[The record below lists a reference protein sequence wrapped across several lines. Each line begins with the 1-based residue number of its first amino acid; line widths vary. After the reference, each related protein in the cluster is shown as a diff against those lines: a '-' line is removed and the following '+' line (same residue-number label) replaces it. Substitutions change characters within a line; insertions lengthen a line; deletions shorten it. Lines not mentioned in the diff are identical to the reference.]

1 MLYIPLSVGGC
12 LQWVSSGVQRKDGK
26 QWSTGGVLKFRHSAQ
41 FGVGGQGL
49 ELLPATTER
58 LAGVHLAESEGDSR
72 DTAVPSVQQVKA
84 WHPRRDEVYSK
95 GDADEKFMRRSGT
108 THTVVTCTPDEM
120 AAIAAAGR
128 DKNTLY
134 IVANRRGQ
142 V

>member
-1 MLYIPLSVGGC
+1 MLYIPLSAGGC

-41 FGVGGQGL
+41 FSAGGQGL

-58 LAGVHLAESEGDSR
+58 LAGVYLATGVDDERSA
-72 DTAVPSVQQVKA
+72 AVLNARQAKA
-84 WHPRRDEVYSK
+84 AFPGK
-95 GDADEKFMRRSGT
+95 GDVYDKAAADERYMRRSGS

-120 AAIAAAGR
+120 ARIAAAGR
-128 DKNTLY
+128 DKHTIY
-134 IVANRRGQ
+134 IVANKRSE